1 MFGINE
7 QLDAAG
13 DAWLL
18 CNEAGAFERQYHLVD
33 RRRADPKILLHVG
46 FRGRPTVQAR
56 VEVDKCQVL
65 ALLRRECCCRPTHI
79 CHPIQSFVDASN
91 KQEARLNLRYQVD
104 LSQAER
110 DELKAL
116 LSGGHHTA
124 RKMKRA
130 QILLAADA
138 GASDDE
144 IAISIGVGG
153 STVYRTKRRF
163 VLGNPAGDTSQLFET
178 IEQPSHHLGHGLDGA
193 GAKAPSRAK
202 P

>member
-1 MFGINE
+1 M
-7 QLDAAG
+7 
-13 DAWLL
+13 
-18 CNEAGAFERQYHLVD
+18 
-33 RRRADPKILLHVG
+33 
-46 FRGRPTVQAR
+46 
-56 VEVDKCQVL
+56 
-65 ALLRRECCCRPTHI
+65 
-79 CHPIQSFVDASN
+79 
-91 KQEARLNLRYQVD
+91 NLRYQVD

-163 VLGNPAGDTSQLFET
+163 VLGNPAGDTSQLIET

-193 GAKAPSRAK
+193 GAKATSRAK